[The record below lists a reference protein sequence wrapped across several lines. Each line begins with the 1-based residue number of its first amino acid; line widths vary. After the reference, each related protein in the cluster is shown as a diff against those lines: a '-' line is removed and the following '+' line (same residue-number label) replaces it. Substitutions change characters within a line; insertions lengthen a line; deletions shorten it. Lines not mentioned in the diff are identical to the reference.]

1 MVKVALVTGAG
12 RGLGYQT
19 SIELAKLGCKVVMVS
34 RCVEHLEKTDLMY
47 PYRLNID
54 EDQEVQNGYTWV
66 METFGKLDIL
76 INNAAIYW
84 ERERLDMTAEGF
96 RQTLNTNL
104 LGAFRITEV
113 FLPKMMDQKYGRIVN
128 VSSGMGRF
136 FKVDHGSLFYSISK
150 LALNA
155 YTVALAKRL
164 ASYPDIL
171 VNAVC
176 PGWVRTRMGTESAV
190 RSVEEGAKGI
200 VWAAT
205 LPENGFSGQF
215 FRDQKPLNWVDG

>member
-12 RGLGYQT
+12 RGLGHQT
-19 SIELAKLGCKVVMVS
+19 SMELAKLGCKVIMAS
-34 RCVEHLEKTDLMY
+34 RCVEHLKKNNLII
-47 PYRLNID
+47 PYCLNVD
-54 EDQEVQNGYTWV
+54 EDQEVQKCYAWIL
-66 METFGKLDIL
+66 ETFGRLDIL

-84 ERERLDMTAEGF
+84 EREHLEMTTEGF

-104 LGAFRITEV
+104 LGPFRTTET
-113 FLPKMMDQKYGRIVN
+113 FLPQMISQKYGRIVN

-136 FKVDHGSLFYSISK
+136 LKVDGSSLFYSISK

-155 YTVALAKRL
+155 YTAALSKKL
-164 ASYPDIL
+164 ASHSNIL

-176 PGWVRTRMGTESAV
+176 PGWVRTRMGTKLAV
-190 RSVEEGAKGI
+190 RSVKEGAKGI

-205 LPENGFSGQF
+205 LPENGPSGQF
-215 FRDQKPLNWVDG
+215 FRDGNPLNWME